1 MATVDGEESGQP
13 RGEPQ
18 GLVSQGLRQDWH
30 QRIFVNRSL
39 ALGKIRCFGF
49 DMDYTLAAYKSP
61 AYEALAFGLLLE
73 HLVSI
78 GYPHEILR
86 YTYDPTFPTRGLVFD
101 ALYGNLLKVDT
112 HGNVLLAAHGFT
124 FLSEAEVWRF
134 YPSKF
139 IQRDDL
145 QRFHILNT
153 LFDLPGKMGVWGGVL
168 RSPAL
173 TWGQWLT
180 SLSTPETYL
189 YACLVDFFSGCSRYT
204 NCDTGYQHGN
214 LFMSFRSLFQDVT
227 DAMDNIHQSGCL
239 KEKTLQDL
247 EKYLEKDAR
256 IPILLGRMKEV
267 GKVFLATNSSYGYTH
282 AIMTYLFG
290 VGERRP
296 PDEHVCPVLP
306 VAAPQAG
313 PWKSYFDLIVVDTQ
327 KPRFF
332 AEGTV
337 LRQVNTDSGNLR
349 VGTYTGPHQHC
360 AVYSGGSSD
369 LVCELLGARG
379 KDILYIGDHI
389 FGDILKSKKQ
399 QGWRTCLVV
408 PELSWELRVWAL
420 EKERMEELKRLDTHL
435 ADLYHFF
442 GARHMDGSSCG
453 QQDIDSTKREIQRV
467 TRELDQCYSA
477 TGSLFRCGSRQ
488 TLFSSQLMRYADL
501 YTATYLNFLY
511 CPLSSLYRA
520 APELMPH
527 EAVVERG
534 LSSPG
539 FASHPV
545 SCSGTAE
552 GKERD
557 EDQKGGVEAD

>member
-1 MATVDGEESGQP
+1 MASVEP

-18 GLVSQGLRQDWH
+18 GLEQDWH

-61 AYEALAFGLLLE
+61 AYEALAFELLLE
-73 HLVSI
+73 RLVCV

-101 ALYGNLLKVDT
+101 VLYGNLLKVDA
-112 HGNVLLAAHGFT
+112 HGNVLLGAHGFT
-124 FLSEAEVWRF
+124 FLLEAEIWSF

-139 IQRDDL
+139 IQRDNL

-153 LFDLPGKMGVWGGVL
+153 LFNL
-168 RSPAL
+168 
-173 TWGQWLT
+173 
-180 SLSTPETYL
+180 PETYL

-214 LFMSFRSLFQDVT
+214 VFMSFRSLFQDVT
-227 DAMDNIHQSGCL
+227 DAMDNIHHSGCL
-239 KEKTLQDL
+239 KEKTLEDL
-247 EKYLEKDAR
+247 EKYVEKDAR
-256 IPILLGRMKEV
+256 IPILLGKMKEV
-267 GKVFLATNSSYGYTH
+267 GKVFLATNSSYNYTD

-290 VGERRP
+290 VGEAEASARP
-296 PDEHVCPVLP
+296 
-306 VAAPQAG
+306 
-313 PWKSYFDLIVVDTQ
+313 WRSYFDLIVVDTH
-327 KPRFF
+327 KPCFF

-337 LRQVNTDSGNLR
+337 LRQVNTDSGKLR

-369 LVCELLGARG
+369 VVCELLGVRG

-408 PELSWELRVWAL
+408 PELSREVDIWAQ
-420 EKERMEELKRLDTHL
+420 EKERMELLKRLDMHL
-435 ADLYHFF
+435 ADLYQ
-442 GARHMDGSSCG
+442 HMDGSSRG
-453 QQDIDSTKREIQRV
+453 LQVINSTKREIWRV
-467 TRELDQCYSA
+467 TRELDLCYS
-477 TGSLFRCGSRQ
+477 TMGSLFRCGFRQ
-488 TLFSSQLMRYADL
+488 TLFSSQLTRYADL
-501 YTATYLNFLY
+501 YTATCLNFLHF
-511 CPLSSLYRA
+511 PLSLLFLA

-527 EAVVERG
+527 ESVVEQERAN
-534 LSSPG
+534 LDC
-539 FASHPV
+539 ASHLLSYSRKV
-545 SCSGTAE
+545 SCWVVSGRFSLQQSWEEPPGCGRGA
-552 GKERD
+552 
-557 EDQKGGVEAD
+557 Q